1 MRGRDRRRVG
11 GLLLRSSR
19 GRRLGG
25 FVGVVFV
32 AFSLCVF
39 IVGEVK
45 FEEMERSEVEEMKN
59 EPWKGVDVFPDSV

>member
-1 MRGRDRRRVG
+1 M
-11 GLLLRSSR
+11 
-19 GRRLGG
+19 
-25 FVGVVFV
+25 GVVFV

>member
-45 FEEMERSEVEEMKN
+45 FEEMERSEVEE
-59 EPWKGVDVFPDSV
+59 